1 MKFEAKGIIPAM
13 LTPLDEYGDI
23 DENILKKL
31 TNFLIESG
39 VHGLFAV
46 SSTGECYGLDFE
58 QKKKILKIVL
68 AENRGRVP
76 VYAGT
81 GLITTRD
88 TIKMTRLAAELGV
101 NAVSVI
107 TPMFI
112 HPNNEELYDHFK
124 AVARSV
130 DLPVLLYN
138 NPARTGVNIEVDL
151 LVKLSKIDNIVGI
164 KDSSGD
170 MTLVSEF
177 IRKTEPDFN
186 VLIGKDTLI
195 LSGLVYGAKGTI
207 ASTGNLVPKL
217 LVEIYDEYQKGNL
230 AAAKK
235 AQFKLSQ
242 LRMSYDLGSFPVILK
257 DGLNILGLN
266 AGNTLAPIKNLAGEK
281 KEKLK
286 LVLKEIGAL

>member
-112 HPNNEELYDHFK
+112 HPSNEELYDHFK

-266 AGNTLAPIKNLAGEK
+266 AGNTLAPIKNLAVEK

>member
-266 AGNTLAPIKNLAGEK
+266 AGNTLAPIKNLAVEK